1 MSNYLCTG
9 NTLIQSYCC
18 SAHLVL
24 AFEVQYTTTRIIATT
39 IIQIAI
45 AATTPAI
52 MPTGEDDEELVG
64 ELVGKLE
71 LLGDGVICSTQ
82 SGESND

>member
-1 MSNYLCTG
+1 M
-9 NTLIQSYCC
+9 
-18 SAHLVL
+18 
-24 AFEVQYTTTRIIATT
+24 QYTTTRIIATT

-45 AATTPAI
+45 PATTPTI

-71 LLGDGVICSTQ
+71 LLGDGVSCSTQ
-82 SGESND
+82 SDELND